1 MIPCVDAEYSTRAR
15 NANWARVSAELCSAG
30 QRGAAVP
37 TWPVTARIVPV
48 NPPIRLLGVDI
59 DGTLLNPEFQISP
72 VDMAALRRAHA
83 EGVEI
88 VVVTGRRHT
97 FALPIVQQ
105 LGFDLWVISS
115 NGAVTRS
122 LAGETFHRDLL
133 PAETCRRLC
142 ASMQEFRGNTVL
154 TFDMETKGAIVL
166 EHMNELS
173 TNIQRWLE
181 KNLQFI
187 DFVVPIEDSLT
198 HDPVQAMFCGSIPRM
213 QRALAT
219 LAASNLQKD
228 ITVLR
233 TEYVAR
239 DLSMVDVLNQ
249 GCSKGHAL
257 ERWAGYRGVPRKEVM
272 AIGDNYNDIEM
283 LAFAG
288 VPFIMGNAV
297 QELRRDGWT
306 VTLRN
311 DQNGVA
317 AAIDQVLGSS

>member
-1 MIPCVDAEYSTRAR
+1 VKPHV
-15 NANWARVSAELCSAG
+15 
-30 QRGAAVP
+30 
-37 TWPVTARIVPV
+37 
-48 NPPIRLLGVDI
+48 RLLGVDI

-72 VDMAALRRAHA
+72 ADMAALRRARA
-83 EGVEI
+83 AGVEV

-115 NGAVTRS
+115 NGAITRS

-133 PAETCRRLC
+133 PVDTCRRLC
-142 ASMQEFRGNTVL
+142 TTMQEFRGNTVL
-154 TFDMETKGAIVL
+154 TFDQETKGAIVL

-173 TNIQRWLE
+173 ASIQRWLE

-187 DFVVPIEDSLT
+187 EFVIPIEDSLT
-198 HDPVQAMFCGSIPRM
+198 RNPVQAMFCGSILRM
-213 QRALAT
+213 QEALAR
-219 LAASNLQKD
+219 LSASNLDED

-233 TEYVAR
+233 TEYEAR

-257 ERWAGYRGVPRKEVM
+257 QRWAHHRGIPREEVM

-288 VPFIMGNAV
+288 VPFIMGNAAE
-297 QELRRDGWT
+297 ELRREGWT
-306 VTLRN
+306 VTRSN

-317 AAIDQVLGSS
+317 AAIEQVLGVGSF

>member
-1 MIPCVDAEYSTRAR
+1 VK
-15 NANWARVSAELCSAG
+15 
-30 QRGAAVP
+30 
-37 TWPVTARIVPV
+37 
-48 NPPIRLLGVDI
+48 PPIRLLGVDI

-72 VDMAALRRAHA
+72 ADMAALRRADA
-83 EGVEI
+83 EGVEV

-105 LGFDLWVISS
+105 LGFDLWIISS
-115 NGAVTRS
+115 NGAITRS

-133 PAETCRRLC
+133 PLDTCRRLC
-142 ASMQEFRGNTVL
+142 LHMQEFRGNTVL
-154 TFDMETKGAIVL
+154 TFDTEAKGAIVL
-166 EHMNELS
+166 EHMDELNAS
-173 TNIQRWLE
+173 IQRWLE

-198 HDPVQAMFCGSIPRM
+198 SDPVQAMFCGPIPRM
-213 QRALAT
+213 QQALAA
-219 LAASNLQKD
+219 LAASNLDND

-233 TEYVAR
+233 TEYEAR
-239 DLSMVDVLNQ
+239 DLSIVDVLNQ

-257 ERWAGYRGVPRKEVM
+257 ERWAGYRGIPRKEVM

-288 VPFIMGNAV
+288 VPFIMGNAAP
-297 QELRRDGWT
+297 ELRRDDWT
-306 VTLRN
+306 VTLPN

-317 AAIDQVLGSS
+317 AAIERVLGVGSL

>member
-1 MIPCVDAEYSTRAR
+1 VKPHV
-15 NANWARVSAELCSAG
+15 
-30 QRGAAVP
+30 
-37 TWPVTARIVPV
+37 
-48 NPPIRLLGVDI
+48 RLLGVDI

-72 VDMAALRRAHA
+72 ADMAALRRAHA
-83 EGVEI
+83 AGVEV

-115 NGAVTRS
+115 NGAITRS

-133 PAETCRRLC
+133 PVDTCRRLC
-142 ASMQEFRGNTVL
+142 ATMQEFRGNTVL
-154 TFDMETKGAIVL
+154 TFDQETKGAIVL

-173 TNIQRWLE
+173 ASIQRWLE

-187 DFVVPIEDSLT
+187 EFVIPIEDSLT
-198 HDPVQAMFCGSIPRM
+198 RNPVQAMFCGSILRM
-213 QRALAT
+213 QEALAR
-219 LAASNLQKD
+219 LSASNLDED

-233 TEYVAR
+233 TEYEAR

-257 ERWAGYRGVPRKEVM
+257 QRWAHHRGIPREEVM

-288 VPFIMGNAV
+288 VPFIMGNAAE
-297 QELRRDGWT
+297 ELRREGWI
-306 VTLRN
+306 VTRSN

-317 AAIDQVLGSS
+317 AAIEQVLGVGSF